1 MSYNDHVSVLIFEI
15 GPYFLY
21 TWDILKIG
29 VIYLKIGIPK
39 EIKNNENRVSLPPTG
54 VHELIQAGHEVMVE
68 KNAGAGSAISDEAY
82 TEVGATI
89 SDDPAK
95 VWAQDMVIK
104 VKEPLEEEYKYFREG
119 LLLFTY
125 LHLAANKPAAQALMK
140 AKVNAIA
147 FENVQLEDNSL
158 PLLSP
163 MSEIAGRM
171 AAQIGAEFL
180 ESPKGGKGILLA
192 GVPGVRQGNVV
203 VIGGGVVGTNAAQI
217 ANGLGANVT
226 ILDVNVNRLKELDE
240 LFQGNV
246 QTLVSNSFNIA
257 EQLKTADLV
266 IGAVLLPGHKAPTLV
281 TREMVADM
289 PDHSVIVDV
298 AVDQGGIFET
308 ETHVTTHDD
317 PTYVE
322 EGVLHYA
329 VANMPGAVAQTATY
343 ALSNAT
349 VRFAKLLAGKPLEE
363 VMKEKTAL
371 YRGTNTYQGKLVH
384 EAVAHD
390 LGLEHT
396 KLDTL
401 I

>member
-1 MSYNDHVSVLIFEI
+1 MNLQVF
-15 GPYFLY
+15 F
-21 TWDILKIG
+21 DILFTYLKFG

-39 EIKNNENRVSLPPTG
+39 EIKNNENRVALPPIG
-54 VHELIQAGHEVMVE
+54 VHELIEAGHEVLVE
-68 KNAGAGSAISDEAY
+68 KNAGLGSAISDEAY
-82 TEVGATI
+82 LEVGAKI
-89 SDDPAK
+89 SDDPAE
-95 VWAQDMVIK
+95 VWAQEMVIK
-104 VKEPLEEEYKYFREG
+104 VKEPLEEEYKYFRED

-125 LHLAANKPAAQALMK
+125 LHLAANKPAAKALLD

-147 FENVQLEDNSL
+147 FENVQLEDKSL

-217 ANGLGANVT
+217 ANGLGGNVT
-226 ILDVNVNRLKELDE
+226 ILDVNVDRLKELDE
-240 LFQGNV
+240 QFKGRV
-246 QTLVSNSFNIA
+246 QTLVSNPINIA

-289 PDHSVIVDV
+289 PDKSVIVDV

-343 ALSNAT
+343 ALSNVT
-349 VRFAKLLAGKPLEE
+349 VKFAKELAGAPLNE
-363 VMKEKTAL
+363 VLKNNSAL
-371 YRGTNTYQGKLVH
+371 YRGTNTYKGHLVH
-384 EAVAHD
+384 EAVASD
-390 LGLEHT
+390 LA
-396 KLDTL
+396 LDYTPLGSL

>member
-1 MSYNDHVSVLIFEI
+1 M
-15 GPYFLY
+15 
-21 TWDILKIG
+21 
-29 VIYLKIGIPK
+29 KIGIPK

-363 VMKEKTAL
+363 VLKENTAL

>member
-15 GPYFLY
+15 GSYFLY

-147 FENVQLEDNSL
+147 FENVQSEDNSL

-363 VMKEKTAL
+363 VLKENTAL

>member
-1 MSYNDHVSVLIFEI
+1 
-15 GPYFLY
+15 
-21 TWDILKIG
+21 
-29 VIYLKIGIPK
+29 
-39 EIKNNENRVSLPPTG
+39 
-54 VHELIQAGHEVMVE
+54 
-68 KNAGAGSAISDEAY
+68 
-82 TEVGATI
+82 
-89 SDDPAK
+89 
-95 VWAQDMVIK
+95 
-104 VKEPLEEEYKYFREG
+104 
-119 LLLFTY
+119 
-125 LHLAANKPAAQALMK
+125 
-140 AKVNAIA
+140 
-147 FENVQLEDNSL
+147 
-158 PLLSP
+158 
-163 MSEIAGRM
+163 M

-266 IGAVLLPGHKAPTLV
+266 IGAVLLPGRKAPTLV

-363 VMKEKTAL
+363 VLKENTAL

-384 EAVAHD
+384 ETVAHD

>member
-1 MSYNDHVSVLIFEI
+1 M
-15 GPYFLY
+15 
-21 TWDILKIG
+21 
-29 VIYLKIGIPK
+29 KIGIPK
-39 EIKNNENRVSLPPTG
+39 EIKNNENRVALPPIG
-54 VHELIQAGHEVMVE
+54 VHELIEAGHEVLVE
-68 KNAGAGSAISDEAY
+68 KNAGLGSAISDEAY
-82 TEVGATI
+82 LEVGAKI
-89 SDDPAK
+89 SDDPAE
-95 VWAQDMVIK
+95 VWAQEMVIK
-104 VKEPLEEEYKYFREG
+104 VKEPLEEEYKYFRED

-125 LHLAANKPAAQALMK
+125 LHLAANKPAAKALLD

-147 FENVQLEDNSL
+147 FENVQLEDKSL

-217 ANGLGANVT
+217 ANGLGGNVT
-226 ILDVNVNRLKELDE
+226 ILDVNVDRLKELDE
-240 LFQGNV
+240 QFKGRV
-246 QTLVSNSFNIA
+246 QTLVSNPINIA

-289 PDHSVIVDV
+289 PDKSVIVDV

-343 ALSNAT
+343 ALSNVT
-349 VRFAKLLAGKPLEE
+349 VNFAKELASAPLNE
-363 VMKEKTAL
+363 VLKNNSAL
-371 YRGTNTYQGKLVH
+371 YRGTNTYKGHLVH
-384 EAVAHD
+384 EAVAGD
-390 LGLEHT
+390 LV
-396 KLDTL
+396 LDYTPLGSL

>member
-1 MSYNDHVSVLIFEI
+1 LSYNDHVSVLIFEI

-363 VMKEKTAL
+363 VLKENTAL